1 MDRCATIFFSSCT
14 NPLSNIQK
22 WLNVCVLWCRDGL
35 SIWTT
40 GEWLRALVAHA
51 GWGGPLVW
59 LCGEDYVSGAD
70 WVTWLGAQSQCGV
83 DYYVHIRYTLFTYYY
98 NVLYNGLLFWN
109 KPGHPAGQTLT
120 PAICSWGS
128 CRSHIEL
135 IGIMFST
142 EELPWKLQGLQR
154 SEQSEHLLQL
164 NSLLTWNSLRFTQT
178 QHYLFKGI
186 TICYRQLNGFSVIN
200 LVVYCFKLWD
210 FCKLVAVLW
219 QKFCIQSMIVL
230 GYWGHNR

>member
-1 MDRCATIFFSSCT
+1 MVQGRFEYLDYRAVIEGPCGSCR
-14 NPLSNIQK
+14 L
-22 WLNVCVLWCRDGL
+22 RR
-35 SIWTT
+35 TT
-40 GEWLRALVAHA
+40 GMTV
-51 GWGGPLVW
+51 WGRL
-59 LCGEDYVSGAD
+59 LFRCRLSDMTSSS
-70 WVTWLGAQSQCGV
+70 LGAQSQCGV
-83 DYYVHIRYTLFTYYY
+83 DYYVHIGYAWFIYYY
-98 NVLYNGLLFWN
+98 NVLYNGRFLWN
-109 KPGHPAGQTLT
+109 KPGHPAGQT
-120 PAICSWGS
+120 PSICSWGS

-135 IGIMFST
+135 SGIMFST

-210 FCKLVAVLW
+210 FCKLGCSFMAKVLHPIND
-219 QKFCIQSMIVL
+219 CSGL
-230 GYWGHNR
+230 LST